1 MTETQQRL
9 LAELKSKHHT
19 HRSLA
24 AAMGW
29 RSTASTRRA
38 TQALEKKGLIRIIK
52 GARGFVVQ
60 DMVDMA

>member
-1 MTETQQRL
+1 MTQTQQRL
-9 LAELKSKHHT
+9 LAELKSKYHT

-38 TQALEKKGLIRIIK
+38 VAVLVRMGFVVVRPRM
-52 GARGFVVQ
+52 ARGFIVV
-60 DMVDMA
+60 DT